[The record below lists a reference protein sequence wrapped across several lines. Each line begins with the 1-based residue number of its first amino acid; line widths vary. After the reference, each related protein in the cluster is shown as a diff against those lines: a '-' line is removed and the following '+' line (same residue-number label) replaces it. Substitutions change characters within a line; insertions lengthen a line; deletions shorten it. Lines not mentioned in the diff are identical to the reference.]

1 MGKTKEERQPSVVE
15 ELEGVYLVMG
25 KEGKPVAVQIDI
37 ERYEELLEDFFD
49 VAISEDRLKE
59 GEFIPLDDFVEE
71 LKEEGII

>member
-49 VAISEDRLKE
+49 VAISEARLKE
-59 GEFIPLDDFVEE
+59 GEFIPLEE
-71 LKEEGII
+71 VIDELEKDGIL

>member
-49 VAISEDRLKE
+49 VAISEARLKE
-59 GEFIPLDDFVEE
+59 DKFTPFDDFVDE